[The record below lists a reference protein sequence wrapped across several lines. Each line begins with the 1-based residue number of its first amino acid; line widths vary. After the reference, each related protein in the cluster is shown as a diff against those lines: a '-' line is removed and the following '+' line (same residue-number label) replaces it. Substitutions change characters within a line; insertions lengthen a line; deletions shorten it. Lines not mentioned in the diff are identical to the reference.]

1 MPKPKKRTI
10 YIFII
15 AIVTLYVVIE
25 IVPFLTGALTST
37 EVLKYG
43 ELKVEQEVVCYL
55 VRDETVYSAPDSGDV
70 KYKFEEGSLVKKGAK
85 LLTFTKDSSIT
96 SEEEAD
102 LQKKSDFKII
112 VDRLGKNLVADQNFI
127 AASRG
132 IFSTS
137 VDGYEAVFTTKTIED
152 LTYQEVTGMS
162 IKSKAAARNYVVK
175 GEPLYKISDN
185 SSWYM
190 VFWVKKNEATKY
202 QTDATVTVTLPD
214 GNVLATVSTLMT
226 DEEMVKV
233 VLKTNRYYKGF
244 ASQRKVQANVLLVDQ
259 RGLLVS
265 NKSLTTKDG
274 IAGVYIK
281 NTIGDYVFKPV
292 RTIATDGDKTLVL
305 EDVYYDEEGQ
315 PVDTVNVYDEVLKN
329 PEADQ

>member
-15 AIVTLYVVIE
+15 ALVTLYVVIA
-25 IVPFLTGALTST
+25 IVPFLTGALIST

-55 VRDETVYSAPDSGDV
+55 VRNETVFSAPDYGDI

-85 LLTFTKDSSIT
+85 LLTFTKDSGIT
-96 SEEEAD
+96 SEEKTD
-102 LQKKSDFKII
+102 LQKKSDFKTII
-112 VDRLGKNLVADQNFI
+112 SRLGGNLVADQNFT
-127 AASRG
+127 ASTRG

-137 VDGYEAVFTTKTIED
+137 VDGYEAIFTMDTLED
-152 LTYQEVTGMS
+152 LTYEEVSGMS
-162 IKSKAAARNYVVK
+162 IKSQDVARNYALK

-185 SSWYM
+185 ATWYM
-190 VFWVKKNEATKY
+190 IFWIKKNEAAKY
-202 QTDATVTVTLPD
+202 KTDSTVTVTLPD
-214 GNVLATVSTLMT
+214 GAVLATVSTVMN

-233 VLKTNRYYKGF
+233 VLKTNRYYKSF
-244 ASQRKVQANVLLVDQ
+244 ASQRKVQANILLVDQ

-265 NKSLTTKDG
+265 NSSLTTKDG
-274 IAGVYIK
+274 ITGVYIK

-292 RTIATDGDKTLVL
+292 RTIATDDDKTLVL

-315 PVDTVNVYDEVLKN
+315 PVDTVNVYDEVLKK
-329 PEADQ
+329 PEANQ

>member
-15 AIVTLYVVIE
+15 ALVTLYVVIE

-43 ELKVEQEVVCYL
+43 EIKVEQEVVCYL
-55 VRDETVYSAPDSGDV
+55 VRNETVFSAPDYGDV

-85 LLTFTKDSSIT
+85 LLTFTKDAGIT
-96 SEEEAD
+96 SEEKSD
-102 LQKKSDFKII
+102 LQKKSDFKTIMT
-112 VDRLGKNLVADQNFI
+112 RLGGNLVADQNFT
-127 AASRG
+127 AATRG

-137 VDGYEAVFTTKTIED
+137 VDGYEAIFTTDTLED
-152 LTYQEVTGMS
+152 LTYEEVSGMS
-162 IKSKAAARNYVVK
+162 IKSQDVARNYALK

-185 SSWYM
+185 SVWYM
-190 VFWVKKNEATKY
+190 VFWIKKSEADKY
-202 QTDATVTVTLPD
+202 KTEAIVTVTLPD
-214 GNVLATVSTLMT
+214 GDVLATVSAMIN

-233 VLKTNRYYKGF
+233 VLKTNRYYNGF
-244 ASQRKVQANVLLVDQ
+244 ASQRKVQANVLLVNQ

-265 NKSLTTKDG
+265 NGSLTTKDD
-274 IAGVYIK
+274 IIGVYIK

-315 PVDTVNVYDEVLKN
+315 PVDTVNVYDEVLKK
-329 PEADQ
+329 PEANQ